1 MPPYPRAVQIMH
13 DGSLLAL
20 SGERKLS
27 ILSRGVEQLE
37 FRLARVTPSSINHLV
52 SQSEG
57 SFQSPVF
64 QWTEF

>member
-1 MPPYPRAVQIMH
+1 MH

-57 SFQSPVF
+57 NFQSPVF
-64 QWTEF
+64 H